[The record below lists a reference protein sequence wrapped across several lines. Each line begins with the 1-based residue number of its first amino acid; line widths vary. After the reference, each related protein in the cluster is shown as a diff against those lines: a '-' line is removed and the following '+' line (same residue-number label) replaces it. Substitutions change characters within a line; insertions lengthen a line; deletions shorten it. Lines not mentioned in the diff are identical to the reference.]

1 MNKSQKS
8 RTKLFLMI
16 ALLVAISACAPA
28 AKIEATTAVQAAS
41 TAPATGVFAPVKFTD
56 SVGRAVMIDNPPARI
71 VSIAPSITESLYAIG
86 AGSLLVGRTDF
97 CDYPQEALALP
108 SVGGFDASTISIET
122 IVALDPDLLIGGS
135 IYQADLADSLAK
147 AGIPVFIMEP
157 RTVEE
162 IMDSLQTLG
171 KVTNHAADA
180 DALVAEMQSRID
192 AVAQVVDGIPQAERP
207 TVFYEVWADPY
218 MTTSDQ
224 TYIGELIKMAGGV
237 NIFADLKEDYPTIS
251 AEEIIARDPRIILG
265 PSNHADQLTG
275 EAIMAREGWSN
286 IAAVKSDRIY
296 IVDGNIVSRTGPRVV
311 DALEDIVRDL
321 YPDKFGGLK

>member
-1 MNKSQKS
+1 MYKPQKP
-8 RTKLFLMI
+8 RIKLLLSI
-16 ALLVAISACAPA
+16 ALLLAVSACVPA
-28 AKIEATTAVQAAS
+28 AKTATTAADQATSA
-41 TAPATGVFAPVKFTD
+41 APATGAFVPMKFTD
-56 SVGRAVMIDNPPARI
+56 SVGREVEIKDPPARI
-71 VSIAPSITESLYAIG
+71 VSLAPSITESLYAIG

-108 SVGGFDASTISIET
+108 SVGGFDSSTISIET
-122 IVALDPDLLIGGS
+122 IVALDPDLVIGGS
-135 IYQADLADSLAK
+135 IYQADLAESLAK

-171 KVTNHAADA
+171 RVTNHAADA
-180 DALVAEMQSRID
+180 DTLVAGMQSRID
-192 AVAQVVDGIPQAERP
+192 AVAQVVNGIPQAERP

-218 MTTSDQ
+218 MTTSNQ

-251 AEEIIARDPRIILG
+251 AEEIIARDPRVILG

-311 DALEDIVRDL
+311 DALEDIIRDL
-321 YPDKFGGLK
+321 YPDKFGGSK